1 MKAELILWVGLLVV
15 LFLLFLLTLRR
26 LSVLIAR
33 TRDLEQVQRSVDS
46 IDRRF
51 AAAIGPIV
59 NRLDEIRRRSGD
71 PLVLARELDP
81 ARGMLQD
88 LAAETRLLH
97 VPAVLAGQ
105 AAILV
110 HEMDRAVRATELVG
124 HGMDALLAAGHRELE
139 AQTSLKRGALNL
151 RHARDA
157 FGRAAVEVA
166 AVRPADVAR
175 RPRGHASAADVTPGS
190 IHFDLTERDLDPRFD
205 PACSGILGRHHKG

>member
-51 AAAIGPIV
+51 AAAIEPLVG
-59 NRLDEIRRRSGD
+59 RLDEIRRRSGD
-71 PLVLARELDP
+71 PLVLSRELEP
-81 ARGMLQD
+81 ARGMLQE
-88 LAAETRLLH
+88 LAAETRKLR

-110 HEMDRAVRATELVG
+110 QELDRAVRATELVG
-124 HGMDALLAAGHRELE
+124 HGMDALLAARGHRELE
-139 AQTSLKRGALNL
+139 AQTALKRGALNL

-175 RPRGHASAADVTPGS
+175 RPRGHASAADVAPGS
-190 IHFDLTERDLDPRFD
+190 IHFDLTERDLDHP
-205 PACSGILGRHHKG
+205 L

>member
-1 MKAELILWVGLLVV
+1 MKAELVLWVGLLVV

-33 TRDLEQVQRSVDS
+33 TRDLERVQRSVDS

-51 AAAIGPIV
+51 AIAIGPIV

-71 PLVLARELDP
+71 PLLLARELDP
-81 ARGMLQD
+81 ARTMLED
-88 LAAETRLLH
+88 LAAETRKLR

-105 AAILV
+105 AAVMV
-110 HEMDRAVRATELVG
+110 HEMDRALRATELVG
-124 HGMDALLAAGHRELE
+124 HGLDALLAARGNRELE

-157 FGRAAVEVA
+157 FGRAAA
-166 AVRPADVAR
+166 RGRRPAAGEAHR
-175 RPRGHASAADVTPGS
+175 RRRLGAG
-190 IHFDLTERDLDPRFD
+190 LDPLRRV
-205 PACSGILGRHHKG
+205 GE

>member
-15 LFLLFLLTLRR
+15 LLLLFLLTLRR

-33 TRDLEQVQRSVDS
+33 TRDLERVQRSVDS

-71 PLVLARELDP
+71 PLDLARELDP
-81 ARGMLQD
+81 AGGILQD
-88 LAAETRLLH
+88 LAAETRKLR

-105 AAILV
+105 AEIMV
-110 HEMDRAVRATELVG
+110 HEMDRAVRAMDLVG
-124 HGMDALLAAGHRELE
+124 HGMGALLAARGHRELE

-157 FGRAAVEVA
+157 FGRAAAEVA
-166 AVRPADVAR
+166 AIRPADVAQ
-175 RPRGHASAADVTPGS
+175 RPGRHAGAAEVAPALT
-190 IHFDLTERDLDPRFD
+190 HFDLTERDLDP
-205 PACSGILGRHHKG
+205 PL

>member
-33 TRDLEQVQRSVDS
+33 TRDLERVQRSVDS
-46 IDRRF
+46 IDLRF
-51 AAAIGPIV
+51 AAAIEPLVG
-59 NRLDEIRRRSGD
+59 RLDEIRRRSGD
-71 PLVLARELDP
+71 PLVLSRELEP

-88 LAAETRLLH
+88 LAAETRKLR
-97 VPAVLAGQ
+97 VPGLLAGQ

-110 HEMDRAVRATELVG
+110 QELDRAVRATELVG
-124 HGMDALLAAGHRELE
+124 HGMDALLAGRGNRELE

-166 AVRPADVAR
+166 AVRPSDVAR
-175 RPRGHASAADVTPGS
+175 RPGGHAGAAGVAPGS
-190 IHFDLTERDLDPRFD
+190 IHFDLTERDLDP
-205 PACSGILGRHHKG
+205 PL